1 MSHPRVCREKHACGD
16 GTWTR
21 RSHPLRGVGLNILS
35 DGDPQAGYPAIL
47 VLTGDRSRLSVF
59 TLSYLS
65 QARGIAKAI
74 RGLHGARTRT
84 PHRDKVVLY
93 R

>member
-1 MSHPRVCREKHACGD
+1 MGLTFCQTVTLKLADVSYLGLD
-16 GTWTR
+16 GRPKPTIR
-21 RSHPLRGVGLNILS
+21 FHSLPS
-35 DGDPQAGYPAIL
+35 
-47 VLTGDRSRLSVF
+47 LTGERH
-59 TLSYLS
+59 S
-65 QARGIAKAI
+65 QKAI